1 MNLDHK
7 KKSNNGLIKIKEHQ
21 ISRLLEQ
28 LKIRD
33 EAIMLAQVELKK
45 NNIKLLNPNELKKV
59 EDLKIQSVIQLPS
72 IENTNFNNKGNKGNL
87 SSKIGDSSKYNYYL
101 INKLIS

>member
-45 NNIKLLNPNELKKV
+45 NNINKRRDDILDEMVSSNEDDIKLRLNSLLEL
-59 EDLKIQSVIQLPS
+59 S
-72 IENTNFNNKGNKGNL
+72 NL
-87 SSKIGDSSKYNYYL
+87 DQEEYSD
-101 INKLIS
+101 